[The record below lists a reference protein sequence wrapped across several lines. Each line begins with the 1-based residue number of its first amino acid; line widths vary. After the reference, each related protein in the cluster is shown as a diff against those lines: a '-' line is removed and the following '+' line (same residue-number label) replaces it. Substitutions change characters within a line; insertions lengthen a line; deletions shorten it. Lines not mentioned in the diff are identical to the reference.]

1 MDRLG
6 RIFGTH
12 DDAETEDFDSVEAE
26 TPPAPVGQDERRM
39 QVRAYNHWASQLGD
53 RNYPS
58 IDDLDPDAMDDFGPN
73 SVLLDFSDGVEDPTI
88 RHLGSELAA
97 ECGAPVTIAKL
108 GEVPGRSLLSRITD
122 HYMQILANEAPIGF
136 EAEFINQRGLTSL
149 YRGILL
155 PYSSDNNTIDFIYGV
170 INWKETADAATAD
183 ALLAEIDQALGSS
196 RAPRDVVS
204 EARAMDTLL
213 DLSQFAEADSVYDLG
228 SQAHED
234 ADASGVEMPQPTF
247 GQAHVEESPVADEP
261 ASALDTAQDFPEQ
274 DDDDYF
280 AEDDDVFA
288 GESEWGQGFSGFGEE
303 DPIYAVDYG
312 DNPLEDEDEGEDVEG
327 VVDPLADQ
335 SVGMGLSSL
344 VNRTAASRT
353 KVTVSLTE
361 SPDKNIETDEMEGDF
376 AEAVDGSASAE
387 DFSFLASQ
395 TEPFAEDDEDDEDVA
410 IDFAANEDE
419 EQEGLYD
426 CLAAAREMAQ
436 LARSSEDRS
445 RKALYQAVGRA
456 YDFSLEAE
464 ANPDDF
470 EELIAENGL
479 TVQDRAPMT
488 PVVKLVFGADYDKTR
503 LTEYAAVLD
512 YAHRIGV
519 ERGTLSQMLREAE
532 GGLKGIVQA
541 ERRARKEASGQTVE
555 PVDGVRSSL
564 AKKLRKLEP
573 VAFDDIAP
581 EGAEFGLVMIRRMED
596 GTIAILGE
604 VPEDVPLVERAG
616 RMMLG

>member
-12 DDAETEDFDSVEAE
+12 DDAETEDFESVEAE
-26 TPPAPVGQDERRM
+26 TPPSPVGQDERRM

-53 RNYPS
+53 RNYPA
-58 IDDLDPDAMDDFGPN
+58 IDDLDPDAMEDFGPH
-73 SVLLDFSDGVEDPTI
+73 SVLLDFSDGVDDPTI
-88 RHLGSELAA
+88 RHLGHELAA
-97 ECGAPVTIAKL
+97 ECGAPVTITKL
-108 GEVPGRSLLSRITD
+108 DEVPGRSLLSRITD

-155 PYSSDNNTIDFIYGV
+155 PYSSDDRTIDYIYGV

-183 ALLAEIDQALGSS
+183 ALLAEIDQALGSP
-196 RAPRDVVS
+196 RAASDDTS
-204 EARAMDTLL
+204 GYHAMDSML
-213 DLSQFAEADSVYDLG
+213 DLSQFAEADSIRDLG
-228 SQAHED
+228 GRSTED
-234 ADASGVEMPQPTF
+234 IDTFGAEMPQPAF
-247 GQAHVEESPVADEP
+247 GQSHIEETADACDAVAATDAEEAIP
-261 ASALDTAQDFPEQ
+261 A
-274 DDDDYF
+274 Y
-280 AEDDDVFA
+280 EDGDVYA
-288 GESEWGQGFSGFGEE
+288 GETEWGRGFSGFGED

-312 DNPLEDEDEGEDVEG
+312 DNPLEDEEEGDDVEG

-353 KVTVSLTE
+353 KVTVSLAG
-361 SPDKNIETDEMEGDF
+361 SPEEGVDRDEASEEISAPFDN
-376 AEAVDGSASAE
+376 SASSE
-387 DFSFLASQ
+387 DFTFLASQ

-410 IDFAANEDE
+410 IDFAADDDE
-419 EQEGLYD
+419 EREGLYD

-464 ANPDDF
+464 ANPEDF
-470 EELIAENGL
+470 TDLISENGL
-479 TVQDRAPMT
+479 SVQDRAPMT

-519 ERGTLSQMLREAE
+519 ERGTLSQVLREAE

-541 ERRARKEASGQTVE
+541 ERRARKEASGKAVDA
-555 PVDGVRSSL
+555 VDGIRASL
-564 AKKLRKLEP
+564 AKKLRQIEP
-573 VAFDDIAP
+573 VALDDLAS
-581 EGAEFGLVMIRRMED
+581 EGSEFGLVMIRRMDD

-604 VPEDVPLVERAG
+604 VPEDVQLVERAG
-616 RMMLG
+616 RRMLG